1 MMAKKPMDLPVGPDN
16 NMALLRFAIIG
27 ELDAVNLYEQI
38 IKTTDNDDIVLVIN
52 DIIREEKTHIGELQT
67 LLLELDNEQDDE
79 LVFGKNEVRNLTK

>member
-1 MMAKKPMDLPVGPDN
+1 MDLPVGPDN